1 MGRRGV
7 VNFNRRNLVS
17 LNRREVVNFTGVCIT
32 PQEYAEIHG
41 RFKTTTSRKLSDYV
55 RHVLLDGAV
64 TIRTRDQSVDDFMA
78 EMILLRTQL
87 QAAGN
92 NLNQAV
98 HKLHTF
104 RDSADILTWLFTYK
118 GQVNEFL
125 RKVEEIKLRINQFAD
140 RW

>member
-1 MGRRGV
+1 MEKQQS
-7 VNFNRRNLVS
+7 NRSRIIGLR
-17 LNRREVVNFTGVCIT
+17 LT
-32 PQEYAEIHG
+32 PQEYTEIRV
-41 RFKTTTSRKLSDYV
+41 RFNATTNRKLSDYV
-55 RHVLLDGAV
+55 RHVLLDGTV

-78 EMILLRTQL
+78 EMILLRNQL

-104 RDSADILTWLFTYK
+104 RDSADVLGWLFTYQA
-118 GQVNEFL
+118 QVTEFF
-125 RKVEEIKLRINQFAD
+125 RKVEEIKLKINQFAD

>member
-1 MGRRGV
+1 MEKQQS
-7 VNFNRRNLVS
+7 NRSRIIGLR
-17 LNRREVVNFTGVCIT
+17 LT

-41 RFKTTTSRKLSDYV
+41 RFKATTSRQLSDYI
-55 RHVLLDGAV
+55 RHVLFDGAV

-78 EMILLRTQL
+78 EMILLRNQL
-87 QAAGN
+87 QAGGN

-104 RDSADILTWLFTYK
+104 RESAEVLTWLFTYK
-118 GQVNEFL
+118 VQVNEFL

-140 RW
+140 KW